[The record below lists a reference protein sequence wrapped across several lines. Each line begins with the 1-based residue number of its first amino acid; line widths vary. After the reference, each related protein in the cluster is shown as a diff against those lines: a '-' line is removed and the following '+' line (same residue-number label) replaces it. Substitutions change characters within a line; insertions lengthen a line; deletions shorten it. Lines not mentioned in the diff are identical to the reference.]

1 VRRTSPE
8 VSRLSRR
15 RRTRPGVVTFVTR
28 ADCHLCTE
36 AEPVVRRLAAD
47 AGARYELRD
56 VDADPGDRVRWTDH
70 VPVVLL
76 DGQEHSY
83 WYVDEVK
90 LRAALR

>member
-1 VRRTSPE
+1 M
-8 VSRLSRR
+8 SRLWRR
-15 RRTRPGVVTFVTR
+15 RQPRPGVVTFVTR
-28 ADCHLCTE
+28 SGCQLCAE
-36 AEPVVRRLAAD
+36 AEPVVRLLAAD

-56 VDADPGDRVRWTDH
+56 VDANPADRARWTDH

-83 WYVDEVK
+83 WYVDEAK

>member
-1 VRRTSPE
+1 M
-8 VSRLSRR
+8 
-15 RRTRPGVVTFVTR
+15 
-28 ADCHLCTE
+28 
-36 AEPVVRRLAAD
+36 VRRLAAD